1 MGLFLPI
8 DYIRIIRTKKQRTR
22 MVCWKE
28 KADGNKVYSKKAEQF
43 NFLTLQTKL
52 KKLK

>member
-28 KADGNKVYSKKAEQF
+28 KADGKKVYSKKQ
-43 NFLTLQTKL
+43 NSLTF
-52 KKLK
+52 